1 MQQNSPSFLNPGLS
15 KAEKDD
21 LEKMIGQF
29 RDEQKKTRDEPA
41 DLETLKKQ
49 IEAINKRLAYLTNMF
64 LTLDKRMEPLYETIR
79 LTCQKSDILNQ
90 RINAIIDALRNGEEI

>member
-1 MQQNSPSFLNPGLS
+1 MDKNNLLPLNPGLS

-29 RDEQKKTRDEPA
+29 RQEQETAGSEPA
-41 DLETLKKQ
+41 DLETMKKQ

-64 LTLDKRMEPLYETIR
+64 LTLDKRMQPLFETIR

-90 RINAIIDALRNGEEI
+90 RIDAIIEALRNGEEL